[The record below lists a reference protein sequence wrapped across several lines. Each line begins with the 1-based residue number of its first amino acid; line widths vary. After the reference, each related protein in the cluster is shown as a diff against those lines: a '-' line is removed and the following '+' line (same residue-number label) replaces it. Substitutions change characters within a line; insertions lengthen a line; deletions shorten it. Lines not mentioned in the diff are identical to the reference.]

1 MIFNQA
7 LSDEDRIM
15 TSYYLSTKWGLE
27 SRVDSDGDGFN
38 DSIENSLATDPVDV
52 LSIPTLPDFSDTVDA
67 QISDTSNLDSMED
80 SLALWLDASNIDLV
94 NNLSL
99 IDGDAIGDWYD
110 LSSNNFHFTQETSS
124 EAPIYDSDGF
134 NGYSSVDFNLDYLE
148 NKSVKMMHDFIG
160 NGNQATMFIVMNSL
174 GDTTYDQRLWSNIYS
189 GGRSFEVLLPYVD
202 KQAEFWWGISS
213 SGDVARHDTELSLV
227 PRNEAF
233 LTTGVFDGS
242 ESNIFYNGT
251 DQQVQTELSDI
262 VDGQITAS
270 YIGLGGGTNQ
280 TLYAD
285 VAEFIIFNNELSS
298 DQINMVNYYLS
309 TKWGLNDKVDSDGD
323 GFIDIA
329 EETAGTIAT
338 DASSY
343 PTLPDFSD
351 NVDAQIGESSGLDSV
366 ESNLALWLDA
376 SNIDLIDNS
385 TVSNGDGISAW
396 LDLSGNGNHAV
407 QETTAS
413 RATYQLSNNS
423 ILFDGLNDYFD
434 IPKSMNSSAS
444 FKLFIVSQLN
454 TTSSNQSLFMKGDRS
469 SKSNLP
475 YLVSN
480 GANGL
485 GVWINS

>member
-1 MIFNQA
+1 
-7 LSDEDRIM
+7 
-15 TSYYLSTKWGLE
+15 
-27 SRVDSDGDGFN
+27 
-38 DSIENSLATDPVDV
+38 
-52 LSIPTLPDFSDTVDA
+52 
-67 QISDTSNLDSMED
+67 
-80 SLALWLDASNIDLV
+80 
-94 NNLSL
+94 
-99 IDGDAIGDWYD
+99 
-110 LSSNNFHFTQETSS
+110 
-124 EAPIYDSDGF
+124 
-134 NGYSSVDFNLDYLE
+134 
-148 NKSVKMMHDFIG
+148 MMHDFIG

-189 GGRSFEVLLPYVD
+189 GGRSFEVLLPYVGE
-202 KQAEFWWGISS
+202 QAEFWWGISS

-351 NVDAQIGESSGLDSV
+351 DVDAQIGESSGLDSV

-376 SNIDLIDNS
+376 SNINYADNS
-385 TVSNGDGISAW
+385 GLSENDEISSW
-396 LDLSGNGNHAV
+396 LDLSGNTNHTQQAD
-407 QETTAS
+407 TNY
-413 RATYQLSNNS
+413 RPTYQSNAV
-423 ILFDGLNDYFD
+423 LFESDF
-434 IPKSMNSSAS
+434 
-444 FKLFIVSQLN
+444 
-454 TTSSNQSLFMKGDRS
+454 SLFES
-469 SKSNLP
+469 S
-475 YLVSN
+475 V
-480 GANGL
+480 GF
-485 GVWINS
+485 V